1 MSGSGGVPRTVRLFI
16 FSGKRNRGIG
26 ERVSCL
32 VDQDHAGSGGVAF
45 RARVRL
51 CDDRPQ
57 SDAQI
62 DVRNDGD
69 GIEEGSRMAQKPGQ
83 GKSLHELRQE
93 AAHSRDRLARDLSGV
108 RYELDFPLKFRK
120 SFQRQTVL
128 WIGAAV
134 VVGVV
139 FAVMPARRKKV
150 RMKAKGKSRGEQQ
163 KEGIL
168 GAGLALGVLKLVATM
183 LKPTVTAYVAKKMSG
198 YAAGPTRR
206 S

>member
-1 MSGSGGVPRTVRLFI
+1 
-16 FSGKRNRGIG
+16 
-26 ERVSCL
+26 
-32 VDQDHAGSGGVAF
+32 
-45 RARVRL
+45 
-51 CDDRPQ
+51 
-57 SDAQI
+57 
-62 DVRNDGD
+62 
-69 GIEEGSRMAQKPGQ
+69 MAQKPGQ

-128 WIGAAV
+128 WIGAAI

-139 FAVMPARRKKV
+139 FAVMPARTTKV
-150 RMKAKGKSRGEQQ
+150 RIKAKGKSRGEQQ